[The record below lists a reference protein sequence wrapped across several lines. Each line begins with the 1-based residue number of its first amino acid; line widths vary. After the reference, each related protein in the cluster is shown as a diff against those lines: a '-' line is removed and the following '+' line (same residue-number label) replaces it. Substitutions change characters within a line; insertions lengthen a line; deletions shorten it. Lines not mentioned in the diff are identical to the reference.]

1 MKPTPTKRVEARYA
15 RALRNVARFSGQ
27 LVLLHVQGATITDAP
42 GLERAVREY
51 ALALTPWARARATE
65 MVLGVDATNVKW
77 WAAQAR
83 ALSRAVRLELAESP
97 VGQVAQERIREQ
109 VTLIT
114 SLPIKAAERAQDL
127 ALEAVVDGSRAAEVA
142 RMLQDTTN
150 VTESRAM
157 LIARTEVAK
166 ANASINE
173 ARARSVGSD
182 SFVWRTAGDA
192 DVRESHAELEGQVFQ
207 WSDPPDHSDGS
218 GVYLPGMFPNCRCYA
233 ESILPARDY

>member
-1 MKPTPTKRVEARYA
+1 MKPLPTARVEKRYA

-27 LVLLHVQGATITDAP
+27 LVLLHVQGATITEPA
-42 GLERAVREY
+42 GLARAVREY

-83 ALSRAVRLELAESP
+83 AMSRAVRLELAEAP
-97 VGQVAQERIREQ
+97 VGQVAQQRIREQ

-114 SLPIKAAERAQDL
+114 SLPIQAAERAQDL
-127 ALEAVVDGSRAAEVA
+127 ALQAVADGSRAAEVA

-173 ARARSVGSD
+173 ARALSVGSD
-182 SFVWRTAGDA
+182 GYIWRTAGDA
-192 DVRESHAELEGQVFQ
+192 DVRESHAEMEGEFVP
-207 WSDPPDHSDGS
+207 WDTPPTLSDGTTTHA
-218 GVYLPGMFPNCRCYA
+218 GQIYNCRCYS